1 MKKDRKAQGG
11 FLKCHRLMTVF
22 LVLFCLFLM
31 VSCKNKTPDDI
42 ISPGKME
49 EILFDYHM
57 AEATE
62 ATMPG
67 DKGENK
73 GRFVDAV
80 FQKYGISEADFT
92 RSMAYYFRHTDKLSE
107 IYSRL
112 RERYGSLVAGV
123 DHSIPDLGVTGDT
136 VNIWN
141 GPSAYLLSNQSGNHI
156 LYEVKA
162 DSSFHAG
169 DRIAWSFNTRWV
181 YHDGSKN
188 MIAIIKAEYANDSVA
203 TATRDFFSSGKQ
215 EISLTLADVPLRRI
229 VCMLYLVSS
238 WTEKPR
244 LAIVESPALLR
255 ARIRKMPILE
265 EEQNAPPAAP
275 DSLFKRAQRER
286 EIRDSLL
293 RDEREPRVKAK
304 GIERDAPMRFY

>member
-1 MKKDRKAQGG
+1 MEKGRKAQE
-11 FLKCHRLMTVF
+11 KHIRSHRLMTVF
-22 LVLFCLFLM
+22 LVLFCLFFM
-31 VSCKNKTPDDI
+31 VSCKNKTPDGI

-49 EILFDYHM
+49 DILFDYHM
-57 AEATE
+57 AEAAE
-62 ATMPG
+62 AAMPG

-73 GRFVDAV
+73 GQFVPAV
-80 FQKYGISEADFT
+80 FQKHGISKDDFS

-112 RERYGSLVAGV
+112 RERYGSLVAGA
-123 DHSIPDLGVTGDT
+123 DHALPDLGVTGDT

-141 GPSAYLLSNQSGNHI
+141 GPSTYLLSNQSENRI

-162 DSSFHAG
+162 DTSFHAG
-169 DRIAWSFNTRWV
+169 DRIAWSFNTSWV

-188 MIAIIKAEYANDSVA
+188 IMAIIKAEYANDYVA
-203 TATRDFFSSGKQ
+203 TATRNFFSSGKQ

-229 VCMLYLVSS
+229 VCMLYLVSP

-244 LAIVESPALLR
+244 LAIVDNPALLR
-255 ARIRKMPILE
+255 ARIKKLPLIDE
-265 EEQNAPPAAP
+265 ELNSSADAS
-275 DSLFKRAQRER
+275 DSLRRRNLRER

-293 RDEREPRVKAK
+293 KDEREPRMNRNEKDIPALK
-304 GIERDAPMRFY
+304 PLN